1 MNGVVRAGA
10 PDTARVRKKFWWY
23 RGAIRPRGEVAL
35 FVLPM
40 GNGGV
45 RMKRVFSASPG
56 VNGWGVVGLIIMVV
70 GALLNFVIS
79 RRCPKHALAI
89 RVVGLLL
96 ALIGAVLVIAI
107 GK

>member
-1 MNGVVRAGA
+1 
-10 PDTARVRKKFWWY
+10 
-23 RGAIRPRGEVAL
+23 
-35 FVLPM
+35 
-40 GNGGV
+40 
-45 RMKRVFSASPG
+45 MKRVFSASPG

-70 GALLNFVIS
+70 GALLTFVIS

>member
-1 MNGVVRAGA
+1 
-10 PDTARVRKKFWWY
+10 
-23 RGAIRPRGEVAL
+23 
-35 FVLPM
+35 
-40 GNGGV
+40 
-45 RMKRVFSASPG
+45 MKRVFSASPG

-70 GALLNFVIS
+70 GALLNFVS

-96 ALIGAVLVIAI
+96 ALAGAVLVIAI

>member
-1 MNGVVRAGA
+1 
-10 PDTARVRKKFWWY
+10 
-23 RGAIRPRGEVAL
+23 
-35 FVLPM
+35 
-40 GNGGV
+40 
-45 RMKRVFSASPG
+45 MKRVFSASPG

-70 GALLNFVIS
+70 NFVIS

>member
-1 MNGVVRAGA
+1 
-10 PDTARVRKKFWWY
+10 
-23 RGAIRPRGEVAL
+23 
-35 FVLPM
+35 
-40 GNGGV
+40 
-45 RMKRVFSASPG
+45 MKRVFSASPG

-70 GALLNFVIS
+70 GALLNFVS
-79 RRCPKHALAI
+79 RRSPKHALAI